1 MKSVLNP
8 SDRTCHNQQ
17 LVLDSPSLSCKKKNK
32 KNNQNLNESSMFGGE
47 INGKCK
53 RHSKIFSPGEAA
65 TERGFGRAALC
76 GCEPGFVR
84 SLSEATSEPFA
95 LCNVSWRAQRTTL
108 PLWIQKKPLL
118 RCSVRMGGQ

>member
-1 MKSVLNP
+1 MGNVKGIRKYSVLERRP
-8 SDRTCHNQQ
+8 
-17 LVLDSPSLSCKKKNK
+17 
-32 KNNQNLNESSMFGGE
+32 QNG
-47 INGKCK
+47 
-53 RHSKIFSPGEAA
+53 A
-65 TERGFGRAALC
+65 FGRAALC

-84 SLSEATSEPFA
+84 SLSEATSEPCA